1 MALNIDSAEKDLRG
15 AVRFLA
21 VYAGE
26 NRVGVIGFCMGGQLA
41 LFAACASRE
50 VAACVNFYRIHP
62 NVQPVLANLNAP
74 VLGFFSERDEH
85 VPPAS
90 AIQLKS
96 DLQVVGKKADVT
108 VLEGTEHAFFN
119 DTRPEVYHEK
129 YAFECWERTLTFFH
143 EYL

>member
-21 VYAGE
+21 AYAGE

-74 VLGFFSERDEH
+74 VLGFFPSEMSTYHPLRRFN
-85 VPPAS
+85 
-90 AIQLKS
+90 LKVIS
-96 DLQVVGKKADVT
+96 
-108 VLEGTEHAFFN
+108 
-119 DTRPEVYHEK
+119 R
-129 YAFECWERTLTFFH
+129 
-143 EYL
+143 